1 MESGKRFDKI
11 VDDKEPFNITEYQSA
26 IRCLTYASLAT
37 GPGLSSAVGVLSQHL
52 TKPGKEHW
60 VGVNPKK
67 ATGRGGGVHPPCG
80 FSKNVF
86 FRERVKP

>member
-1 MESGKRFDKI
+1 METIATPMESGKRFDKI

-26 IRCLTYASLAT
+26 IGCLTYASLAT

-67 ATGRGGGVHPPCG
+67 ATGRGGVHSPCG
-80 FSKNVF
+80 FSEKG
-86 FRERVKP
+86 